1 MEYVWIVG
9 GFMIFGIAVV
19 VVYALLKMASD
30 TDRAVRHAEKMLNPL
45 SDVFVTQS
53 GQNSR

>member
-9 GFMIFGIAVV
+9 GFMIFGIAII

-30 TDRAVRHAEKMLNPL
+30 TDRAVRHTEKMLNPL

-53 GQNSR
+53 GPDSR